1 MHACRHV
8 TSAAVWSSE
17 IKPNEQETSWLSHA
31 RFRQY
36 STANG
41 PQGDYHVENQ
51 AQTGLSVL
59 LKQAMGMH
67 AGVSQGLLFD
77 WALALLGAQAQG
89 RQADM
94 GTQFWTLVALREG
107 LVAVD
112 EVTLARWAHAV
123 LDACQGLLD
132 AEDTSV
138 HLLAPFS
145 GSLSGSVPPHPFN
158 APSPESFQCA

>member
-1 MHACRHV
+1 M
-8 TSAAVWSSE
+8 
-17 IKPNEQETSWLSHA
+17 
-31 RFRQY
+31 
-36 STANG
+36 
-41 PQGDYHVENQ
+41 
-51 AQTGLSVL
+51 
-59 LKQAMGMH
+59 
-67 AGVSQGLLFD
+67 LFD

-107 LVAVD
+107 LLAVD

-138 HLLAPFS
+138 HLLAPIL
-145 GSLSGSVPPHPFN
+145 GVVVQVP
-158 APSPESFQCA
+158 APLPMWFQGR